1 MHIKFTKHGSGSA
14 RKAVEYLLQE
24 RDHKK
29 EIRAEISILCGN
41 PELVAIG
48 ADALKHKQKYKSAVI
63 AWHPDDRPNEIQIR
77 ETVDEFIST
86 AYAGLP
92 DDSRLYTAVLHRDD
106 AGTPHVHII
115 AAATELTT
123 GRALNVAPPGWQK
136 RYDSVRDYLNAK
148 HSWQTP
154 DVSQSPEVQRLLS
167 ATPRDPNLDEKNR
180 ITKMLA
186 SGVRNR
192 EIKTRQ
198 DVTTVLEQAGIKIS
212 RQTKNSITV
221 LSASGKKMRLAG
233 LLYERDLDIE
243 KLRSELQGQNQELV
257 SERLTELRKNMY
269 QQRLKVAE
277 GNQKKYKMKGIE
289 NMETLELLDELEASS
304 VNQDQPV
311 QDKKAQIIGKITGR
325 LMSDEK
331 LVAAEHEWWYRRWVD
346 PEAPW
351 ANKRALALFDNDNGS
366 YSKHGKLAFVD
377 EGELIQAH
385 MTDQLSLRAMTQ
397 AALAKFGDTYNVE
410 GSDEFR
416 REAWLMG
423 LLHGAEVSGYEPTLD
438 DWLELTKRAEKM
450 ALDDGKR
457 VDLHPNVFA
466 RLNEIAPPDQNGI
479 RNFVA
484 AKADFGAK
492 NSLSQTAENSTSEDA
507 DTLSERIDSLRS
519 EIRDLSTE
527 KRNKENE
534 LKRRLAA
541 IDSSTEYR
549 SVAQRDVIPES
560 VQQDIANKK
569 QLLKDLRDYKPGML
583 DFGRQNKKIKVASAE
598 LLAAIDNAKKRYGA
612 DIEQAEFAEKS
623 EKKSLVKSEL
633 GGQVDKLQQEI
644 DLKKQEREK
653 AEKRLAELME
663 QLVHERKN
671 DKRQK
676 LKLG

>member
-29 EIRAEISILCGN
+29 QIRAEVSILYGN

-63 AWHPDDRPNEIQIR
+63 AWHPDDRPNEVQII

-86 AYAGLP
+86 AYAGLA

-148 HSWQTP
+148 HNWQTP

-186 SGVRNR
+186 DGVRNR

-198 DVTTVLEQAGIKIS
+198 DVITGLQQAGIKIS

-243 KLRSELQGQNQELV
+243 KLRSELQGHNRELY

-277 GNQKKYKMKGIE
+277 GNQTKYKMKGIE

-304 VNQDQPV
+304 VNQEQPV

-325 LMSDEK
+325 LISDEK

-346 PEAPW
+346 PDAPW
-351 ANKRALALFDNDNGS
+351 AKKRALALFDNDNGR
-366 YSKHGKLAFVD
+366 YSKNGKMAFVD
-377 EGELIQAH
+377 RGELIQAH
-385 MTDQLSLRAMTQ
+385 LTDQLSMRAMTQ
-397 AALAKFGDTYNVE
+397 AALAKFGSSYNLE

-416 REAWLMG
+416 REAWLIG
-423 LLHGAEVSGYEPTLD
+423 LLHGADVNGYEPTTE

-466 RLNEIAPPDQNGI
+466 RLNEIAPPDQKGV

-484 AKADFGAK
+484 AKADIGAG
-492 NSLSQTAENSTSEDA
+492 NNLDHTAENSASEDA
-507 DTLSERIDSLRS
+507 DKLSEDIDHLQS
-519 EIRDLSTE
+519 EIRKLSSE
-527 KRNKENE
+527 KREIEGE
-534 LKRRLAA
+534 LQSRLSG
-541 IDSSTEYR
+541 IDNSTEYR
-549 SVAQRDVIPES
+549 SEAQRKIIPES
-560 VQQDIANKK
+560 IQQNIAKRK
-569 QLLKDLRDYKPGML
+569 QLIRALRKQAPGMF
-583 DFGRQNKKIKVASAE
+583 DFGRHNRKIEAEQSELDKVIAT
-598 LLAAIDNAKKRYGA
+598 AKKRYGQ
-612 DIEQAEFAEKS
+612 DIEKAENAAKV
-623 EKKSLVKSEL
+623 EKKSILKSEL
-633 GGQVDKLQQEI
+633 HPEIVKLQGLI
-644 DLKKQEREK
+644 DKKKQEREK